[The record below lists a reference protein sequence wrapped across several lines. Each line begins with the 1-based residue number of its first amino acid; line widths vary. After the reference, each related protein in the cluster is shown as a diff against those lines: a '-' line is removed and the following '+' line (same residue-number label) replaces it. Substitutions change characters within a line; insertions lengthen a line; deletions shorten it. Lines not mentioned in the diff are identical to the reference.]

1 MCAEGLDRVL
11 ELLVWEEPVWRT
23 IFLGD
28 RMRLMI
34 ISKPRTELS
43 GDKELVRSLFLASPR
58 SLVNTGDFYS

>member
-1 MCAEGLDRVL
+1 ML
-11 ELLVWEEPVWRT
+11 ELLVWEEAVWRT

-58 SLVNTGDFYS
+58 SLVNTQVIFIPES